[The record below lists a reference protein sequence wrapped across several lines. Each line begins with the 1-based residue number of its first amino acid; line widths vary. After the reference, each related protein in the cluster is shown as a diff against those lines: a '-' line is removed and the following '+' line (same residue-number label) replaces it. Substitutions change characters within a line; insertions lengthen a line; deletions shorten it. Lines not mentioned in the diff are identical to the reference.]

1 MWSHTNRFSGR
12 FALCLLVSAQWTGNR
27 IIQSTT
33 RWIGAV
39 RSEKRDWRHLTA
51 SAQRDVTKGR
61 SAHTLGYT
69 DWMRSVA
76 DALRAR
82 TITQVLAMSP
92 GERIALA
99 LSLGDDDLEL
109 FIRASGL
116 DRGEALGRLRAGRR
130 HGRTPSRSAGNDGA

>member
-1 MWSHTNRFSGR
+1 MTAG
-12 FALCLLVSAQWTGNR
+12 L
-27 IIQSTT
+27 
-33 RWIGAV
+33 GAV
-39 RSEKRDWRHLTA
+39 RSEKTPADATSRHQSTRRDR
-51 SAQRDVTKGR
+51 REVR
-61 SAHTLGYT
+61 SQTLGYT

-109 FIRASGL
+109 FVRASGL
-116 DRGEALGRLRAGRR
+116 NRAEALKRLCAGRR
-130 HGRTPSRSAGNDGA
+130 QGRTPSRAAGDDGA